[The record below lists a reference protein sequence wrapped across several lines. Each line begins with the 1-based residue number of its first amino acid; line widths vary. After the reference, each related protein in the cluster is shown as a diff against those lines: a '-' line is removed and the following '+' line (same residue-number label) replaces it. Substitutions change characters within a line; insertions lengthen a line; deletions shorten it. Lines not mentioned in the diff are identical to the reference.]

1 MIKETSVDNENK
13 LNLKENFAVP
23 TYTEWEEAVKESLK
37 GADFDKAMKTKT
49 YDGIV
54 LQPIYRKEDIAELPF
69 TDCQPGSAPYI
80 RGNDPDTYLSE
91 GWLIAQAQDE
101 PNLEKLNNIIL
112 KELNSGLSAVNLKLA
127 HDDAPQ
133 GIKLKS
139 VQDIRV
145 ALEGVDIN
153 AAPLFMQ
160 LNVDDSDLISQFETY
175 AQAMG
180 IEIGKLRAGIG
191 FDPTGEFARKGYL
204 SYPLETVWDKVSKAV
219 GWAVD
224 KAPNVRILS
233 IDGSVYEAA
242 GASSVQELG
251 LVLSTAIGYIQGLLA
266 QGFHID
272 KIAPLFQVT
281 LSLGSNLFMEIAK
294 VRAFRLVWAE
304 MIQAFGGNTN
314 SRKIWIHGKTAS
326 FNKSMY
332 DTYVNVLRT
341 STEGFAGVIGGI
353 DSLEIGCF
361 DSLIRN
367 ADESSRRMARNQQI
381 ILKEEAHFAK
391 VVDPAGGCYY
401 IETLSNEMAKLA
413 WQLMQE
419 LEGSGGMVKSLRAGL
434 VHQIIAPVAKAKI
447 DAAHK
452 RKDVYVGVNM
462 YANTLEGIVESEKDK
477 SIASHS
483 TATVKLDSGALP
495 KLRAVMKLEELRSS
509 IVKASDNVNTKIFLL
524 NMGSIG
530 EYKARADFA
539 TGFFQVG
546 GFEVISPSGY
556 KSVVD
561 AVTEAKQ
568 SGASAFCICSTDD
581 NYVSLVH
588 EICSALQGLPIILA
602 GYPQDMIETYRANGV
617 DTFIHIRADVYE
629 TLSELASIMGVI

>member
-1 MIKETSVDNENK
+1 MDNDNK
-13 LNLKENFAVP
+13 LNLKEHFAVP

-49 YDGIV
+49 YEGIV

-80 RGNDPDTYLSE
+80 RGNDPETYLSE

-101 PNLEKLNNIIL
+101 PNLEKLNKIIL

-127 HDDAPQ
+127 HDGAPQ

-160 LNVDDSDLISQFETY
+160 LDVDDSDLISQFETY
-175 AQAMG
+175 AQEMG

-219 GWAVD
+219 SWAVD

-251 LVLSTAIGYIQGLLA
+251 FVLSTAIGYIQGLLA

-294 VRAFRLVWAE
+294 IRAFRLVWAE

-353 DSLEIGCF
+353 DSLEINCF

-367 ADESSRRMARNQQI
+367 ADEFSRRMARNQQI

-419 LEGSGGMVKSLRAGL
+419 LEGNGGMVKSLRAGL
-434 VHQIIAPVAKAKI
+434 VHQLVSPVAKAKI
-447 DAAHK
+447 DAVHK

-462 YANTLEGIVESEKDK
+462 YANTLEGIVVSERDN
-477 SIASHS
+477 ASAPHNN
-483 TATVKLDSGALP
+483 AAVKLDSGALP
-495 KLRAVMKLEELRSS
+495 KLRAVMKLEELRSK
-509 IVKASDNVNTKIFLL
+509 IVGAASTANTRIFLL

-546 GFEVISPSGY
+546 GFDVISPTGF
-556 KSVVD
+556 KTVVD
-561 AVTEAKQ
+561 AVAEAKL
-568 SGASAFCICSTDD
+568 SGARAFCICSTDE
-581 NYVSLVH
+581 NYVSHVP

-602 GYPQDMIETYRANGV
+602 GYPQDMVETYRSQGV
-617 DTFIHIRADVYE
+617 GTFIHLRADVYE
-629 TLSELASIMGVI
+629 TLSELAGIMGVM